1 MAESFTNLSSSSA
14 KSAHE
19 LLQQDHDAG
28 WILPAPETR
37 TQVHTRSIVCRSFLR
52 DDGLID
58 LEGRFID
65 TRPFPY
71 QSEWRGATPAGEA
84 LHHMQLRVT
93 LNSTRHI
100 VALTSAMPNTPYA
113 GCDEVNVNFQRLI
126 GLSIGRGFRKE
137 MLERLGGSEGCTHVL
152 GLLTAMS
159 AAAVQSF
166 TSSFYAPRKP
176 GASKPIRVFN
186 LDAMVDSCYSYRE
199 DGPLVRD
206 MRAAESHK
214 KTKQPK

>member
-1 MAESFTNLSSSSA
+1 MAESFANDASA
-14 KSAHE
+14 STKSPDE

-28 WILPAPETR
+28 WILPTPEAR
-37 TQVHTRSIVCRSFLR
+37 TSVHTRSIVCRSFLR

-58 LEGRFID
+58 IEGRFID
-65 TRPFPY
+65 TRPFAY

-100 VALTSAMPNTPYA
+100 VALVSAMPSTPYK
-113 GCDEVNVNFQRLI
+113 GCDEVNLNFQRLV
-126 GLSIGRGFRKE
+126 GLSIARGFRKE
-137 MLERLGGSEGCTHVL
+137 LLERLGGSEGCTHVL

-166 TSSFYAPRKP
+166 TSSYYAPRKP
-176 GASKPIRVFN
+176 GIAAPKRVFTLEALVN
-186 LDAMVDSCYSYRE
+186 SCYSYRE

-206 MRAAESHK
+206 MRAAELNK
-214 KTKQPK
+214 KSLG